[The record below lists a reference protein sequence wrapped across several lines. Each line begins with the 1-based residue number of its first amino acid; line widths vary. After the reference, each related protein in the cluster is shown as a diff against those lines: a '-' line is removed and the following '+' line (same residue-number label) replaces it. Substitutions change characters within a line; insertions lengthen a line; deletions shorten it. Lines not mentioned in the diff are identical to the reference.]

1 LVVRKCPG
9 DSEQWCVMSKEGEIL
24 GRHDAKKDAL
34 EQLAAVE
41 AAQADDTEAA
51 RELYKDL
58 RNDESDR

>member
-1 LVVRKCPG
+1 
-9 DSEQWCVMSKEGEIL
+9 MSKEGEIL